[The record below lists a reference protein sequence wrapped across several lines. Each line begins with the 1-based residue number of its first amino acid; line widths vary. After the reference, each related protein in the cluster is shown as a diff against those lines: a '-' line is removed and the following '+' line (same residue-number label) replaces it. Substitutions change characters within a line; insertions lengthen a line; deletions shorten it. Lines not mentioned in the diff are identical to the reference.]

1 MQPPEPEN
9 KRVPERYKNVKY
21 EDVRDDLRSLF
32 EGMRESRKGIYIWGG
47 VGSGK
52 THTLYALLNETP
64 KIHKVVSMIR
74 NTTELLRDIRMDFD
88 RPWDMKKKEE
98 ETIMSFRG
106 ILFIDDIGAEKM
118 TEWVA
123 ETFYL
128 ILNHRYNDELPTI
141 FTSNLSPAE
150 LSEKLGDR
158 IASRIVGS
166 CDVVKLDGE
175 DRRLRG

>member
-1 MQPPEPEN
+1 MLP
-9 KRVPERYKNVKY
+9 KRYEEVKY
-21 EDVRDDLRSLF
+21 EDVREDIRTLF
-32 EGMRESRKGIYIWGG
+32 EGMKDSRKGIYIWGG

-52 THTLYALLNETP
+52 THTLYALKEKTP
-64 KIHKVVSMIR
+64 ELLKVVSMLK
-74 NTTELLRDIRMDFD
+74 NTTELLRDIRTDFEKPYAEKA
-88 RPWDMKKKEE
+88 REE
-98 ETIMSFRG
+98 EKIVDFKG
-106 ILFIDDIGAEKM
+106 VLFIDDIGAEKM

-128 ILNHRYNDELPTI
+128 ILNHRYNEMIPTI

-158 IASRIVGS
+158 IVSRIVGS

-175 DRRLRG
+175 DRRLA